1 MADIRKRQTAHKV
14 WIKDLLANKFVKQ
27 EGWDPNYV
35 EIDGQR
41 VSRVN
46 VLATVVGKFLSDD
59 GNYGALTLDDGT
71 ETIRAKTFG
80 PDVAKMKDV
89 EVGNLL
95 SFVGKPKE
103 YNEEIYLAP
112 EVIRI
117 EDDPNWILVRK
128 LELGKPDENKIEKKA
143 ERGRENAGETI
154 AFDIKESPNAKLIE
168 LIKSEDKGEGAD
180 IAKIIKKSGMDE
192 LDVRNLLAGLL
203 KSGDMF
209 EPKKGKLK
217 LLE

>member
-14 WIKDLLANKFVKQ
+14 WIKDILANKYIKQ

-35 EIDGQR
+35 EISGKQ

-46 VLATVVGKFLSDD
+46 ILATAVSKFMSEDD
-59 GNYGALTLDDGT
+59 NYGALTLDDGT
-71 ETIRAKTFG
+71 ETIRAKAFG
-80 PDVAKMKDV
+80 PDVAKIRDV
-89 EVGNLL
+89 EIGQLL
-95 SFVGKPKE
+95 RLIGKLRE
-103 YNEEIYLAP
+103 YDNEIYLAP
-112 EVIRI
+112 EAVRA

-128 LELGKPDENKIEKKA
+128 LELSKPAEGEVKKA
-143 ERGRENAGETI
+143 AEGGGIAGSDEEELPS
-154 AFDIKESPNAKLIE
+154 KKLVE

-180 IAKIIKKSGMDE
+180 MAGIIEKSGMDE
-192 LDVRNLLAGLL
+192 TDAKNLIAGLL
-203 KSGDMF
+203 KSGDLF